1 MGKHKP
7 HKIRALAR
15 ARGLKLAEVA
25 ERAGMKPNYLSR
37 IISGSVTPTVV
48 TARRIASAL
57 GVSIDEV
64 FQPAD

>member
-7 HKIRALAR
+7 HKIRALAK
-15 ARGLKLAEVA
+15 AKGLKLAEVA
-25 ERAGMKPNYLSR
+25 ERAGMQPNYLSR
-37 IISGSVTPTVV
+37 IISGSITPTVA
-48 TARRIASAL
+48 TAARLAAAL